1 MYLVFNIETIT
12 DPSSPS
18 VASLS
23 EEAMEAPAGWKDP
36 EKIAD
41 RKRENYLKALDGTGL
56 QPLTGQI
63 VCIDAVIPTTEADIF
78 FSTIAP
84 QPELE
89 MLSGFRSFLEGLD
102 NAVLVT
108 YNGELFDVPYVI
120 SRMMALNVPIPEILR
135 KAAQKKWDSHID
147 MFKVLGKKG
156 KLKEWALRYGLEPI
170 FGDGSLVQGWYDAGD
185 FGSIK
190 RHCEDNVR
198 VTAELLRRYVAS

>member
-1 MYLVFNIETIT
+1 
-12 DPSSPS
+12 
-18 VASLS
+18 
-23 EEAMEAPAGWKDP
+23 MEAPSGWKDP
-36 EKIAD
+36 EKIAE

-63 VCIDAVIPTTEADIF
+63 VCITYRHPDDGILYTDIPPKTELDMLQV
-78 FSTIAP
+78 FS
-84 QPELE
+84 
-89 MLSGFRSFLEGLD
+89 SFLRGFD
-102 NAVLVT
+102 NATLVT
-108 YNGELFDVPYVI
+108 YNGELFDIPYVI

-185 FGSIK
+185 FDSIK